1 MAVDTQDAPA
11 ADSPAATAPK
21 TGATA
26 DQDSRFQRYRIRTGM
41 FAWMMHRLTGVGL
54 VVYLV
59 IHIWGLKS
67 LSDPETFNA
76 LIAKYHSP
84 IFKVGEFA
92 LLVAVAYHAMNGLR
106 IVLIDFLGWSPKQ
119 KRLFVTLGIV
129 TGIIIL
135 VGGWPS
141 IYALGEWL
149 FGPGSMPS
157 LFL

>member
-1 MAVDTQDAPA
+1 MAVDTKERP
-11 ADSPAATAPK
+11 SATAKSAEP
-21 TGATA
+21 TA
-26 DQDSRFQRYRIRTGM
+26 QQDSRFQRYRIRSGM
-41 FAWMMHRLTGVGL
+41 FAWLMHRLTGVGL

-84 IFKVGEFA
+84 IFKVGEF
-92 LLVAVAYHAMNGLR
+92 LLLIAVAYHAMNGLR

-129 TGIIIL
+129 TVVIIL

-149 FGPGSMPS
+149 LGPGSMPS

>member
-1 MAVDTQDAPA
+1 MAVDTQERPPDATSK
-11 ADSPAATAPK
+11 DAATVE
-21 TGATA
+21 
-26 DQDSRFQRYRIRTGM
+26 QESRFQRYRIRTGM

-59 IHIWGLKS
+59 IHIWGLTA
-67 LSDPETFNA
+67 LTDPDTFNA

-119 KRLFVTLGIV
+119 KRLFATLGAVTLL
-129 TGIIIL
+129 IIA

>member
-1 MAVDTQDAPA
+1 MAVDTDDRP
-11 ADSPAATAPK
+11 SATAQK
-21 TGATA
+21 TAPTA
-26 DQDSRFQRYRIRTGM
+26 EQDSRFQRYRVRTGM

-106 IVLIDFLGWSPKQ
+106 IVLIDLLGWSPKQ
-119 KRLFVTLGIV
+119 KKLFVTLGIV
-129 TGIIIL
+129 TLLIIA
-135 VGGWPS
+135 VGGYPS

>member
-1 MAVDTQDAPA
+1 MAVDTEAPSAPA
-11 ADSPAATAPK
+11 TAKNGSATA
-21 TGATA
+21 
-26 DQDSRFQRYRIRTGM
+26 QQESRFQRYRVRTGM
-41 FAWMMHRLTGVGL
+41 FAWIMHRLTGVGL
-54 VVYLV
+54 VVYLI

-119 KRLFVTLGIV
+119 KRLFVTLGAV
-129 TGIIIL
+129 TALIIL

>member
-1 MAVDTQDAPA
+1 MAVDTKERPP
-11 ADSPAATAPK
+11 DSMSKEGPTAE
-21 TGATA
+21 
-26 DQDSRFQRYRIRTGM
+26 QESRVQRYRIRTGM
-41 FAWMMHRLTGVGL
+41 FAWLMHRLTGVGL
-54 VVYLV
+54 VVYLI
-59 IHIWGLKS
+59 IHVWGLKA
-67 LSDPETFNA
+67 LSDPETFNS
-76 LIAKYHSP
+76 LIAGYHSP
-84 IFKVGEFA
+84 LAKMGEFA

-129 TGIIIL
+129 TAVIIL

-149 FGPGSMPS
+149 FGPGTMPS

>member
-1 MAVDTQDAPA
+1 MAVDTQERPPKASSKD
-11 ADSPAATAPK
+11 AATAE
-21 TGATA
+21 
-26 DQDSRFQRYRIRTGM
+26 QESRFQRYRIRTGM

-54 VVYLV
+54 VVYLI
-59 IHIWGLKS
+59 IHIWGLTA
-67 LSDPETFNA
+67 LTDPETFNE

-106 IVLIDFLGWSPKQ
+106 IVLIDLLGWSPKQ
-119 KRLFVTLGIV
+119 KRLFATLGAVTLL
-129 TGIIIL
+129 IIL

>member
-1 MAVDTQDAPA
+1 MAVDTDDRP
-11 ADSPAATAPK
+11 SATAQEAAP
-21 TGATA
+21 TA
-26 DQDSRFQRYRIRTGM
+26 EQDSRFQRYRVRTGM

-54 VVYLV
+54 VVYLI

-106 IVLIDFLGWSPKQ
+106 IVLIDLLGWSPKQ
-119 KRLFVTLGIV
+119 KKLFVTLGIV
-129 TGIIIL
+129 TLLIIA
-135 VGGWPS
+135 VGGYPS

>member
-1 MAVDTQDAPA
+1 
-11 ADSPAATAPK
+11 
-21 TGATA
+21 
-26 DQDSRFQRYRIRTGM
+26 M

-54 VVYLV
+54 VVYLI

-67 LSDPETFNA
+67 LSDPATFNA

-84 IFKVGEFA
+84 IFKIGEFA
-92 LLVAVAYHAMNGLR
+92 LLVAVVYHAMNGLR

-119 KRLFVTLGIV
+119 KKLFWTLGAV
-129 TGIIIL
+129 TAVIIL

-141 IYALGEWL
+141 IYSLGEWL
-149 FGPGSMPS
+149 FGPGSMPT

>member
-1 MAVDTQDAPA
+1 MAVDTKEPP
-11 ADSPAATAPK
+11 SATAPQNN
-21 TGATA
+21 ATA
-26 DQDSRFQRYRIRTGM
+26 EQDSRFHRYRVRTGM
-41 FAWMMHRLTGVGL
+41 FAWLMHRLTGVGL

-84 IFKVGEFA
+84 IYKVGEFA

-119 KRLFVTLGIV
+119 KRLFATLGIV
-129 TGIIIL
+129 TAVIVL

-141 IYALGEWL
+141 LYALGEWL
-149 FGPGSMPS
+149 FGPGSMPT